1 MHPLRPTNRTP
12 APATAAWLPLLIMLL
27 AVLVLSQHACGPGLA
42 QHSPEEERLQSA
54 VRRNAVRWT
63 GPEEVQVA
71 AGEAATIEFELRI
84 APGFY
89 LPSHDEPDTKA
100 LATWLELPKR
110 SFARIDKVTYPHG
123 TLVAFPTRV
132 EPLLA
137 YDRVVKIK
145 IRFAVHRSVAAIRY
159 LLPFVVHYQ
168 LCTVRGCEVP
178 ESQTARVAFEVVAAN
193 ARGDVNDLAPTD

>member
-1 MHPLRPTNRTP
+1 MPSLHPTQPT
-12 APATAAWLPLLIMLL
+12 PATAAWLPLLVVLL
-27 AVLVLSQHACGPGLA
+27 AVLVLSQHACGPSLA
-42 QHSPEEERLQSA
+42 QQTPEEDQLQSV
-54 VRRNAVRWT
+54 VRRNAVRLT
-63 GPEEVQVA
+63 GPEEVRIK
-71 AGEAATIEFELRI
+71 AGQAVQLEFELRI

-100 LATWLELPKR
+100 LATWIELPKR

-123 TLVAFPTRV
+123 TLVQLPTRV

-137 YDRVVKIK
+137 YDRVVKIEL
-145 IRFAVHRSVAAIRY
+145 RLAVHRSVAAIRY

-178 ESQTARVAFEVVAAN
+178 ESQTARVAFEVLAAD
-193 ARGDVNDLAPTD
+193 AGGDMKDLAPTQ